1 MTEFGVNLR
10 LAREQRGISLRQIA
24 LSTKISMVVLEALE
38 RDDFSHLPGGIFSR
52 AFVRAYAI
60 EVGLDPEEAVQQFL
74 TKFGEVEA
82 ARGDTEV
89 PVEVSEDDRAF
100 LNRQRK
106 AASILRIAAVV
117 LLIVIIGGVS
127 IWLTSRA
134 KATPPPEPAPVA
146 APERSAAQPS
156 GTTTPAPASS
166 DATPD
171 APAIAI
177 ELVAS
182 DACWLEASADGKDAV
197 KNTLAAGQK
206 FNIAGD
212 REVVL
217 TVGNAGAIAW
227 TLNGKPGKPIG
238 RAREVQMVRV
248 TRENLASLM
257 R

>member
-1 MTEFGVNLR
+1 
-10 LAREQRGISLRQIA
+10 
-24 LSTKISMVVLEALE
+24 
-38 RDDFSHLPGGIFSR
+38 
-52 AFVRAYAI
+52 VRAYAI

-134 KATPPPEPAPVA
+134 KTAPPPEPAPAA
-146 APERSAAQPS
+146 APERSAAPSPQPS
-156 GTTTPAPASS
+156 STSVPASS

-182 DACWLEASADGKDAV
+182 DACWLEASADGKDPV

-217 TVGNAGAIAW
+217 TVGNAGAISW

-238 RAREVQMVRV
+238 RAREAQMVRV
-248 TRENLASLM
+248 TRENLASLT